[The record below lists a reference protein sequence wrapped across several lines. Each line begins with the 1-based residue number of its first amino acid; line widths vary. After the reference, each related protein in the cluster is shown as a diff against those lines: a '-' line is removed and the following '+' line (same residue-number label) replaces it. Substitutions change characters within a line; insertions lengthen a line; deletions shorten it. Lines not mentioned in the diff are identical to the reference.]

1 LNILK
6 SFRNELTIL
15 LVTIFTAYALFYKI
29 SISNIYI
36 EKQRE
41 IKRSIDEI
49 NRIIELKRFWRDRAT
64 HKRALEFKNIVSEK
78 KISSF
83 KKRTKSVEV
92 RYRDLSSKD
101 LNRIVKLLVK
111 NPFIIDNLKIDRDNR
126 EPNNSNGA

>member
-1 LNILK
+1 MNILK